1 MMEFDL
7 KDETEILQE
16 KLAHFA
22 KEMRKEAE
30 MPKYA
35 HKREELLE
43 CAEMIEKK
51 LGFLG

>member
-1 MMEFDL
+1 MGCVL
-7 KDETEILQE
+7 KTEAEILLE
-16 KLAHFA
+16 KLEHFA

-30 MPKYA
+30 LPEYA

-51 LGFLG
+51 LKK